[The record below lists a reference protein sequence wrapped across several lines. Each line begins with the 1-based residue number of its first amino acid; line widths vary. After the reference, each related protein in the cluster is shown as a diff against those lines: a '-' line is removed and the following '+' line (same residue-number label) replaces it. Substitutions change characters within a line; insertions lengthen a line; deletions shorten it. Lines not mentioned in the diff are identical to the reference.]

1 MQGLNLNRLSL
12 KLEEEY
18 VSDISDCSE
27 TECDTAESSAER
39 YGEISQDVLQIE
51 DQLESVE
58 EAQEA
63 VGSLEDVA
71 SKSEEVINDPNATD
85 EELQTQLEVS
95 QEAFAFAMGKIGY
108 SYKDMKNIKVN
119 TESVSN
125 KREKLKLHTESI
137 GAFIK
142 NVIDN
147 IIKFIKKIWDFIVNL
162 FRKLWNWIKGL
173 FIKKPPKANNE
184 FEQKIKESPVNEEI
198 KQKIKNEKPK
208 DAKEVKE
215 IIEEVKEAKLEIIE
229 NGKVIET
236 KLLTKDNSKL
246 EIIEPEVPSA
256 ENFIIKKHECITDF
270 IESVDK
276 KFSHILTA
284 MAGGDKVTKYHILNF
299 TEITQYT
306 VDTFLTTTKLNQYA
320 IDTPNVFEMIIR
332 NAQYIINNFDN
343 KDSVVDDI
351 ISGRNTMYTLGNNLM
366 AFANDS
372 DRFWNEYF
380 EKPSNLE
387 GQPKIDWQLINLS
400 ATSENGEHIGLVIKK
415 DNTAFLGHC
424 FQEVRLKVKENSV
437 SQFANL
443 YQNYLKYEESERKHG
458 LELDLLELLY
468 EELDRTRRLMDISSK
483 INKLPNQTATIK
495 VNKIQPL
502 YDMLDD
508 SMEGREKFGLEMNSL
523 FTVMTGYIQ
532 KVFMMDI
539 VKGVGEIFSGANKL
553 YNELHKQYGQS

>member
-1 MQGLNLNRLSL
+1 MYGLNLNRLSL

-108 SYKDMKNIKVN
+108 SYKDMKNIKIN

-137 GAFIK
+137 GTFIK

-173 FIKKPPKANNE
+173 FIKKPPKANKE

-215 IIEEVKEAKLEIIE
+215 IIEEVKESKLEIIE

-246 EIIEPEVPSA
+246 EVIEPEVPSA

-299 TEITQYT
+299 REITQYT
-306 VDTFLTTTKLNQYA
+306 VDTFLTTTKLNQHA

-343 KDSVVDDI
+343 KDTVVDNI

-366 AFANDS
+366 AFANNS

-387 GQPKIDWQLINLS
+387 GQPLIDWQLINLS

-483 INKLPNQTATIK
+483 INKLPNQAATIK

-553 YNELHKQYGQS
+553 YNELHKQYGRS